1 MLPGKGG
8 RVLPRRYVISRMGF
22 IGANLQFFVE
32 QFIFSLYI
40 CRVKDR
46 NIKNRLDMEQFSDL
60 IKNRRSM
67 RKFTGEELTQ
77 DQVVTLLKAAL
88 MSPSSKRSNPWQFI
102 VVDDKETLQQLSIC
116 KEMGASFLKDAAL
129 AIVVL
134 ADPLASDVWIEDAA
148 IASLMIQLQAEDLG
162 LGSCWIQV
170 RERFTATGIPSGD
183 FVHNVLDIPLQLQ
196 VLSIVAVG
204 HKGMERKPFNEEHL
218 QWEKVHLGKYG
229 NQ

>member
-1 MLPGKGG
+1 MRIFVTCLSF
-8 RVLPRRYVISRMGF
+8 RRHDGVSLWMTRREDKKLSIIIHKSIM
-22 IGANLQFFVE
+22 NN
-32 QFIFSLYI
+32 FS
-40 CRVKDR
+40 
-46 NIKNRLDMEQFSDL
+46 EL

-67 RKFTGEELTQ
+67 RKFTDEELTQ
-77 DQVVTLLKAAL
+77 DQVVALLKAAL

-102 VVDDKETLQQLSIC
+102 VVDDKETLQKLSMC

-129 AIVVL
+129 AIVVM

-183 FVHNVLDIPLQLQ
+183 FVHNVLEIPLQLQ

-218 QWEKVHLGKYG
+218 QWEKIHLGKYG

>member
-1 MLPGKGG
+1 
-8 RVLPRRYVISRMGF
+8 
-22 IGANLQFFVE
+22 
-32 QFIFSLYI
+32 
-40 CRVKDR
+40 
-46 NIKNRLDMEQFSDL
+46 MEQFSDL

-67 RKFTGEELTQ
+67 RKFTEQELSQEE
-77 DQVVTLLKAAL
+77 VVSLLKAAL

-102 VVDDKETLQQLSIC
+102 VVDDKHTLEQLSQC

-129 AIVVL
+129 AIVVM

-170 RERFTATGIPSGD
+170 RERYTATGMPSNE
-183 FVHNVLDIPLQLQ
+183 FVHGVLDIPLQLQ

-229 NQ
+229 NE

>member
-1 MLPGKGG
+1 M
-8 RVLPRRYVISRMGF
+8 
-22 IGANLQFFVE
+22 NFVE
-32 QFIFSLYI
+32 ESIFNCI
-40 CRVKDR
+40 FVE
-46 NIKNRLDMEQFSDL
+46 KNNKTSIMNNFSDL

-67 RKFTGEELTQ
+67 RKFTDEELSQ
-77 DQVVTLLKAAL
+77 DQVVALLKAAL

-102 VVDDKETLQQLSIC
+102 VVDDKETLQKLSLC
-116 KEMGASFLKDAAL
+116 KEMGAAFLKDAPL
-129 AIVVL
+129 AIVVM
-134 ADPLASDVWIEDAA
+134 ADPLVSDVWIEDAA

-170 RERFTATGIPSGD
+170 RERNTATGIPSGD

-196 VLSIVAVG
+196 VLSIVAIG

-218 QWEKVHLGKYG
+218 QWEKIHLGKYG

>member
-1 MLPGKGG
+1 
-8 RVLPRRYVISRMGF
+8 
-22 IGANLQFFVE
+22 
-32 QFIFSLYI
+32 
-40 CRVKDR
+40 
-46 NIKNRLDMEQFSDL
+46 
-60 IKNRRSM
+60 M
-67 RKFTGEELTQ
+67 RKFTEEELSQ
-77 DQVVTLLKAAL
+77 DQVVALLKAAL
-88 MSPSSKRSNPWQFI
+88 MSPSSKRSNPRQII
-102 VVDDKETLQQLSIC
+102 VVDDKETLQKLSLC
-116 KEMGASFLKDAAL
+116 KEMGAAFLKDAAL
-129 AIVVL
+129 AIVVM

-218 QWEKVHLGKYG
+218 QWEKIHLGKYG